1 MKHLHHFLPFV
12 FFIVLIVAII
22 KAYMG
27 KIANPKKDGLLTVTL
42 ILAHTQLLLGLYL
55 LMNFI
60 SVAGIHM
67 GEAANRFI
75 TVEHPITMLIGVIL
89 ITIGKVKAKKT
100 IAAIKKPSKVIKK
113 VTSTEKKVKKP
124 IKISK
129 NYIPKDTEK
138 YMCDKH
144 LSFFKIKLT
153 EWKKE
158 LVKAN
163 NEALYHGSMDD
174 NSVSA
179 DIVDQASSYTDKTVE
194 MKAINRQIKLIS
206 KIDQAL
212 IRIKDKTFGFCAET
226 AEPIGIKRLMA
237 RPVAHLCIAAQEKH
251 EKDEKVY
258 ADD

>member
-1 MKHLHHFLPFV
+1 MP
-12 FFIVLIVAII
+12 
-22 KAYMG
+22 
-27 KIANPKKDGLLTVTL
+27 KISKSSTKK
-42 ILAHTQLLLGLYL
+42 
-55 LMNFI
+55 
-60 SVAGIHM
+60 
-67 GEAANRFI
+67 
-75 TVEHPITMLIGVIL
+75 
-89 ITIGKVKAKKT
+89 KVKTKKT
-100 IAAIKKPSKVIKK
+100 ATTIKKPTKVIKK
-113 VTSTEKKVKKP
+113 AATVEKKVKAP

-129 NYIPKDTEK
+129 NYIPKDNEK

-144 LSFFKIKLT
+144 LSFFKTRLT

-163 NEALYHGSMDD
+163 NEALYHGSIDD

-212 IRIKDKTFGFCAET
+212 SRVRDGTYGFCAET
-226 AEPIGIKRLMA
+226 AEPIGLKRLMA
-237 RPVAHLCIAAQEKH
+237 RPVADLCITAQEKH

>member
-1 MKHLHHFLPFV
+1 MP
-12 FFIVLIVAII
+12 
-22 KAYMG
+22 
-27 KIANPKKDGLLTVTL
+27 KISKSSTKKPT
-42 ILAHTQLLLGLYL
+42 
-55 LMNFI
+55 
-60 SVAGIHM
+60 S
-67 GEAANRFI
+67 
-75 TVEHPITMLIGVIL
+75 
-89 ITIGKVKAKKT
+89 KAKKV
-100 IAAIKKPSKVIKK
+100 AAVIKKPTKVIKK
-113 VTSTEKKVKKP
+113 ISTPENKVKAP

-129 NYIPKDTEK
+129 TYIPKDTEK

-144 LSFFKIKLT
+144 LSFFKVKLT

-179 DIVDQASSYTDKTVE
+179 DIVDQASSYTDKNVE

-226 AEPIGIKRLMA
+226 AEPIGLKRLMA

>member
-1 MKHLHHFLPFV
+1 MPK
-12 FFIVLIVAII
+12 ITKSSGKKASSKTI
-22 KAYMG
+22 KT
-27 KIANPKKDGLLTVTL
+27 KT
-42 ILAHTQLLLGLYL
+42 
-55 LMNFI
+55 
-60 SVAGIHM
+60 
-67 GEAANRFI
+67 
-75 TVEHPITMLIGVIL
+75 
-89 ITIGKVKAKKT
+89 KAKKT
-100 IAAIKKPSKVIKK
+100 AVADKKTKV
-113 VTSTEKKVKKP
+113 P

-129 NYIPKDTEK
+129 TYIPKDTEK
-138 YMCDKH
+138 YMCEKH

-163 NEALYHGSMDD
+163 NESLYNGSIDD

-212 IRIKDKTFGFCAET
+212 LRIINKTFGFCAET
-226 AEPIGIKRLMA
+226 AEPIGLKRLMA
-237 RPVAHLCIAAQEKH
+237 RPVAELCIAAQEKH
-251 EKDEKVY
+251 EKEEKVY

>member
-1 MKHLHHFLPFV
+1 MP
-12 FFIVLIVAII
+12 
-22 KAYMG
+22 
-27 KIANPKKDGLLTVTL
+27 KISKSSPKKTKVKVKKTVT
-42 ILAHTQLLLGLYL
+42 
-55 LMNFI
+55 
-60 SVAGIHM
+60 
-67 GEAANRFI
+67 
-75 TVEHPITMLIGVIL
+75 
-89 ITIGKVKAKKT
+89 
-100 IAAIKKPSKVIKK
+100 AIKKPSKVIKK
-113 VTSTEKKVKKP
+113 VTSIEKKVKAP

-179 DIVDQASSYTDKTVE
+179 DIVDQASSYTDKAVE

-212 IRIKDKTFGFCAET
+212 LRVKNETFGFCEET
-226 AEPIGIKRLMA
+226 AEPIGLKRLMA
-237 RPVAHLCIAAQEKH
+237 RPVAELCIAAQEKH
-251 EKDEKVY
+251 EKEEKVY